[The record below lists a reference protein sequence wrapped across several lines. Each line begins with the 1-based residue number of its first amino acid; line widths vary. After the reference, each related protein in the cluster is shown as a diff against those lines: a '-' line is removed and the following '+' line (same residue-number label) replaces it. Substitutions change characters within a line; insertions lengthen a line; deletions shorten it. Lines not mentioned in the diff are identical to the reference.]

1 MRVSRALQ
9 TNERCPSG
17 NARIPRTDRRFR
29 PTPPSDGWPAPL
41 AASPAPAERRRTSDT
56 VVCNR
61 TQFFLGA
68 LFTFLAI
75 GMIWHDV
82 KKWYRVRRSKAKRE
96 LFSWWGGVADN
107 VIFWGGGG
115 FVANLGWVHQFCG
128 QACSV
133 WLSEGCRRRPLEEV
147 DCWKAD
153 RQVQAWDDD
162 GTTEGWAEDDLVVNH
177 LYIVDQRENRTKKEA
192 FSSHKQRD
200 ILSSQSTRNDLL
212 RMVRFYFLLNPHDLD
227 KLSSLS

>member
-107 VIFWGGGG
+107 VILGGG
-115 FVANLGWVHQFCG
+115 VVCG
-128 QACSV
+128 KFRV
-133 WLSEGCRRRPLEEV
+133 GTPVLRPGLF
-147 DCWKAD
+147 
-153 RQVQAWDDD
+153 
-162 GTTEGWAEDDLVVNH
+162 GLVVRG
-177 LYIVDQRENRTKKEA
+177 V
-192 FSSHKQRD
+192 SSKTVGGSR
-200 ILSSQSTRNDLL
+200 LL
-212 RMVRFYFLLNPHDLD
+212 ESR
-227 KLSSLS
+227 